1 MRAWNSSLSV
11 FNLAA
16 MSLRVLTGVDKRLYL
31 ILSGIPQT
39 LDIVCWGKEKR
50 YIVYL
55 EYSKKFSEIGG
66 AALTWGACVPPSRL
80 FSIETVL
87 RA

>member
-16 MSLRVLTGVDKRLYL
+16 MSLRVLRGVF
-31 ILSGIPQT
+31 ILSYREFHKLWILYAG
-39 LDIVCWGKEKR
+39 VKKK

-55 EYSKKFSEIGG
+55 EYSKKIGG
-66 AALTWGACVPPSRL
+66 AALTWGACVPSSRL
-80 FSIETVL
+80 SSIETVL